1 MSGEKAAAPEQAVML
16 ETEARRPEARRPAAR
31 PERQTGQHHPA
42 AVYAKQVVRGRLR
55 GQCCEFERLA
65 CRRFLDDLR
74 RQGTKDFPY
83 VFDVTRADRILR
95 WFGHCIQVRGVAA
108 GQPIA
113 LEPWQVFDLSN
124 LYGWVHQ
131 DTGARRFKVSYSK
144 RARGNYKSTEKSG
157 QCLYHMCADAIYPPY
172 RPELAKFEMAPE
184 VECAAVDR
192 GQAMRVFGDA
202 KAIARAS
209 PTIRRFLRLP
219 RSNPVVHLTRGG
231 FMRALS
237 KDTKNKDSGAP
248 SYFVVDEY
256 HAHLTS
262 EIYDIGKSG
271 FGKRPQ
277 ALLDCITTA
286 GDDAQRKPC
295 YAEEISLKAMLR
307 GEIPMDETYFVMI
320 REIDDGDDPHNEAC
334 WAKANPCLRYDSE
347 YARYLLDEI
356 RSEYTTAYSFND
368 PYKIRNFLTRRMD
381 KWQTGAV
388 NRYLDERQM
397 QLAREAQVPR
407 ESFAALTDGKE
418 CWGGFDLGKRIDLSG
433 AAAVW
438 LLEDGRVAVKMHGF
452 MPAEGADRH
461 ERTDRVPYK
470 AWAEGGYVTLTPG
483 AVTENRWVDE
493 WMVAGEAEHGWRI
506 TQVGYDGH
514 NATDLAIAMCDRRS
528 SADFCVEIFQSCSGQ
543 NLAVKG
549 FRDLLMQGL
558 LVIEESPLAMWCL
571 ANAVEQVNGV
581 GDSRLS
587 KKHKDDTER
596 IDPVAA
602 CMDALALA
610 LRRRSN
616 PTLAD
621 RLKSGTW
628 SM

>member
-1 MSGEKAAAPEQAVML
+1 MAEK
-16 ETEARRPEARRPAAR
+16 R

-65 CRRFLDDLR
+65 CRRFLDDLK
-74 RQGTKDFPY
+74 RQGAADFPY

-108 GQPIA
+108 GKPIA

-209 PTIRRFLRLP
+209 PTIRRFLRIP

-295 YAEEISLKAMLR
+295 YAEELSLKAMLR

-334 WAKANPCLRYDSE
+334 WAKANPCLRYGSE

-356 RSEYTTAYSFND
+356 RSEHATAYSFND

-397 QLAREAQVPR
+397 RLAREAQVPR
-407 ESFAALTDGKE
+407 ESFAALTDGRE

-461 ERTDRVPYK
+461 EKTDRVPYK

-493 WMVAGEAEHGWRI
+493 WMVAGETEHGWRI

-610 LRRRSN
+610 LRRRNN

-621 RLKSGTW
+621 RLKNGTW